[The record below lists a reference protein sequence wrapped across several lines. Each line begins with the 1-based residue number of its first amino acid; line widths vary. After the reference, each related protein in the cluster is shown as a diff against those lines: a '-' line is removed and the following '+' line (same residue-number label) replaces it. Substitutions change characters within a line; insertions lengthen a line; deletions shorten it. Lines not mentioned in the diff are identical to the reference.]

1 MYLHIQHSIRTNYF
15 GHVNKMTKLSKKELS
30 QLKQVGGSAVVALLV
45 LAGVGIVVASVI
57 MVTSGSYVIGPST
70 TVVTTGAMPG
80 APGTTMIV
88 NNQGNNGAEAFV
100 GAMMGATVGTVIG
113 EAIDGD
119 QGGGGGNIALALPQ
133 EKSKGG
139 WIKHKNEYYHYEF
152 TQTKCGKDVT
162 LVRKF
167 VK

>member
-1 MYLHIQHSIRTNYF
+1 M
-15 GHVNKMTKLSKKELS
+15 KKLSKEELS
-30 QLKQVGGSAVVALLV
+30 QLKQVGGSSVVALLI
-45 LAGVGIVVASVI
+45 LAGVGLVVASVI
-57 MVTSGSYVIGPST
+57 MVASGSYVIGPST
-70 TVVTTGAMPG
+70 TVVTTGGPG
-80 APGTTMIV
+80 APGAPGATVVV
-88 NNQGNNGAEAFV
+88 NNPGNNGADAFM

-119 QGGGGGNIALALPQ
+119 QGGGGNIALALPQ

>member
-1 MYLHIQHSIRTNYF
+1 
-15 GHVNKMTKLSKKELS
+15 MTKLSKKELS